1 MDILIDLAGHTIN
14 NRLLVFARKPAPVQV
29 SYLGY
34 PNTTGLTT
42 MDYRI
47 TDGYTDPAG
56 VADPWS
62 SETLV
67 RISPTY
73 FCYHPAA
80 DSYST
85 FENTLPAWRTGYLT
99 FGSFNSHAKLSQE
112 ILMLWANILKA
123 IPDSKLLI
131 KTKSLQD
138 ATTRQELT
146 EHFTSL
152 GIVPERLILSPFTP
166 TQIEHFRMYQQI
178 DIALDSYPFNGA
190 TTTCETL
197 WMGVPVVTLVGDR
210 HASRT
215 GLSILATVGLTELI
229 AYTLPEYLNICLK
242 LANNLE
248 YVQHLRATLRHRL
261 QTSPLM
267 DVPSFTRY

>member
-1 MDILIDLAGHTIN
+1 
-14 NRLLVFARKPAPVQV
+14 
-29 SYLGY
+29 
-34 PNTTGLTT
+34 
-42 MDYRI
+42 
-47 TDGYTDPAG
+47 
-56 VADPWS
+56 
-62 SETLV
+62 
-67 RISPTY
+67 
-73 FCYHPAA
+73 
-80 DSYST
+80 
-85 FENTLPAWRTGYLT
+85 LPALQNGYLT
-99 FGSFNSHAKLSQE
+99 FGSFNSHTKLSQE
-112 ILMLWANILKA
+112 ILTLWANLLKA

-131 KTKSLQD
+131 KSKSLQD

-166 TQIEHFRMYQQI
+166 TQTEHFRMYQQI
-178 DIALDSYPFNGA
+178 DIALDSYPYNGA
-190 TTTCETL
+190 TTTCDTL

-229 AYTLPEYLNICLK
+229 AYTPPEYLNICLK

-248 YVQHLRATLRHRL
+248 YVQHLRATLRQKV

-267 DVPSFTRY
+267 DAPSFTRQLETLYRDMWEKWCK